1 MVSVRVVGPLKAVGI
16 TSKLS
21 NVPFGYQGVEA
32 HLLAASEVR
41 EEWKGYYGY
50 LDRKVRES
58 LSTKVVN
65 QAMES

>member
-32 HLLAASEVR
+32 HLLAASESGR
-41 EEWKGYYGY
+41 NGKG
-50 LDRKVRES
+50 
-58 LSTKVVN
+58 TM
-65 QAMES
+65 AI